1 MSRNPLPTSYLRLR
15 YVVIIPVLDTYLEK
29 PQVAIHS
36 GYEQIAY
43 SDVRLGSLPAARTK
57 RDAIVLFIPSH

>member
-1 MSRNPLPTSYLRLR
+1 MLRNPLLTTNLEMRLG
-15 YVVIIPVLDTYLEK
+15 VIIPVLDTYLEK

-43 SDVRLGSLPAARTK
+43 SGVCLGSLPAARTK